1 MRVGDYPPPSGVILL
16 APIERKGVD
25 DMEVT
30 WPDIFTFG
38 IFLVALISLVLQAN
52 DKKK

>member
-1 MRVGDYPPPSGVILL
+1 
-16 APIERKGVD
+16 
-25 DMEVT
+25 MEIT

-38 IFLVALISLVLQAN
+38 IFLVGLISLVLQAN